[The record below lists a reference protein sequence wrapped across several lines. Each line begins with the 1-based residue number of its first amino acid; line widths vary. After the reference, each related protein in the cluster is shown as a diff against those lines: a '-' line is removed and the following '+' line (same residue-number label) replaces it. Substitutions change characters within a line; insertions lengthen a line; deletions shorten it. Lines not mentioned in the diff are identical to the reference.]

1 MKRTALTVITI
12 HFVLL
17 LLMKFTTPEKKVAPK
32 PLKVKTVVQAPPP
45 PPPSLPTPVTQ
56 QVRSTAATPTVKK
69 AVSKPVKKNSPKPV
83 KKATKKV
90 SNTPRAQPQK
100 ASESRSGPQI
110 PAHLLQQL
118 QESIAKID
126 QTSHKESPKNQ
137 LQTPKA
143 ISKLTVEQGSE
154 EDQADYANALVA
166 CLKRNLSL
174 PERGDVKIEL
184 LIEKS
189 GALKSYRVISSQ
201 SLRNQRHLE
210 NELGALRYPAFM
222 GSLKS
227 KQEHTFVISFSN
239 Y

>member
-45 PPPSLPTPVTQ
+45 PSLPTPVTQ
-56 QVRSTAATPTVKK
+56 QVRSTAATP
-69 AVSKPVKKNSPKPV
+69 NV

-90 SNTPRAQPQK
+90 SNTPLAQPQK

-118 QESIAKID
+118 QESVAKID

-184 LIEKS
+184 LVEKS